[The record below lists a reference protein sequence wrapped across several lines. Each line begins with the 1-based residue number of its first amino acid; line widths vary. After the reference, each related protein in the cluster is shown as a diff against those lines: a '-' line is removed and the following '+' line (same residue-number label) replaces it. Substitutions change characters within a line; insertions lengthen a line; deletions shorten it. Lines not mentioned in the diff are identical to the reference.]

1 MKIYVP
7 TKAIIDSL
15 FIAQDKE
22 DGKLYLAFYIK
33 SKGYTPFIFNWLT
46 FVSNAIDDSDVENYK
61 FYPFTVE
68 LFHRLLA
75 YLKDA
80 KGTEKETYEE
90 YCSSSFKLAESTR
103 EHFREYQVG
112 CDLMTGIK
120 SFLKYFSDPIIRIK
134 YETSSYKNLGYNQTT
149 YQKAFWFAIAP
160 TYDDGFTQ
168 YNLRDFLIG
177 FLFDLSDNP
186 NVTEFV
192 YEIDEIQRPCLLNI
206 NPILRRDFLGRLKH
220 YAFYLSFLW
229 PLTILVIAIIK
240 DL

>member
-15 FIAQDKE
+15 FIAQNKE

-33 SKGYTPFIFNWLT
+33 SRGYTPFIFNWLT

-75 YLKDA
+75 YLNEANGSDK
-80 KGTEKETYEE
+80 TTYSE
-90 YCSSSFKLAESTR
+90 YYSFSFKLVESTR
-103 EHFREYQVG
+103 ERFREYQVG

-120 SFLKYFSDPIIRIK
+120 SFLKYFSDPIIRRN
-134 YETSSYKNLGYNQTT
+134 YEGISYKNLGRNQTK
-149 YQKAFWFAIAP
+149 YQKAFWFAVSP
-160 TYDDGFTQ
+160 VFDDGLTE
-168 YNLRDFLIG
+168 YHLRDFLRN
-177 FLFDLSDNP
+177 FLFELSDNP
-186 NVTEFV
+186 HITEFV
-192 YEIDEIQRPCLLNI
+192 YDIDEIQRPFLLSI
-206 NPILRRDFLGRLKH
+206 NPILRRDFWGRLKH

-229 PLTILVIAIIK
+229 PLAILIIAIIK
-240 DL
+240 AL